1 LPLVRAVVI
10 SEPGGPDVLR
20 VEDVPAPEPASGEV
34 LLDVAA
40 SAVNRPDLLQRRGH
54 YPPPPGA
61 PSYPGLECS
70 GTIAAVGTGVTGW
83 TVGQRVCALLG
94 GGGYAEQVTAPAGQL
109 LPVPAGM
116 SLLEAAALPEV
127 TCTVWSLV
135 FDRGRLLPGEVLLV
149 HGGTSGVGTMA
160 VQLAHRHGATIAV
173 TARSPEKLAVCASL
187 GAHILVNYR
196 EEDFVERIREATGG
210 HGADVILD
218 NMGAAYL
225 GRNLAVLAVDGRLV
239 SLGLQGG
246 TKGELDLDRLMS
258 VRGTI
263 TTARLRAQP
272 PDRKAAIVAAT
283 YAFVW
288 PALETGEVRPVV
300 DSVFDLTD
308 VAAAHR
314 RVESSEHVG
323 KVLLRVA
330 GTIDQ

>member
-1 LPLVRAVVI
+1 MRAVVI
-10 SEPGGPDVLR
+10 TEPGGPDVLK
-20 VEDVPAPEPASGEV
+20 VEDVPAPEPAPGEV
-34 LLDVAA
+34 LVDVAA
-40 SAVNRPDLLQRRGH
+40 SAVNRPDLLQRQGH

-61 PSYPGLECS
+61 PPYPGLECS
-70 GTIAAVGTGVTGW
+70 GTIAALGTGVTSW

-94 GGGYAEQVTAPAGQL
+94 GGGYAEQATVPAGQL
-109 LPVPAGM
+109 LPVPVGM

-135 FDRGRLLPGEVLLV
+135 FDRGRLLSGEVLLV

-160 VQLAHRHGATIAV
+160 VQLGHRHGATVAV
-173 TARSPEKLAVCASL
+173 TARSPEKLAACAGL

-196 EEDFVERIREATGG
+196 EEDFVERVREATGG

-225 GRNLAVLAVDGRLV
+225 GRNLAVLAIDGRLV